1 GARGHAHDGLLDA
14 LGARALPADVGRG
27 AGRTAVGRAA
37 FVAAK
42 VAAQHLVL
50 AVIGHAHAAMRAL
63 LDVAALAAL
72 HRGRVAAA
80 VDEED
85 GLLAPFEARVH
96 GVNELTR
103 EHGKPALAHDLDAH
117 VHHVDVGQL
126 PL

>member
-1 GARGHAHDGLLDA
+1 ARAKLGEHLPEAVFFAHGVGVHALDAGAREHAHDGLLDA

-80 VDEED
+80 
-85 GLLAPFEARVH
+85 
-96 GVNELTR
+96 
-103 EHGKPALAHDLDAH
+103 
-117 VHHVDVGQL
+117 
-126 PL
+126 